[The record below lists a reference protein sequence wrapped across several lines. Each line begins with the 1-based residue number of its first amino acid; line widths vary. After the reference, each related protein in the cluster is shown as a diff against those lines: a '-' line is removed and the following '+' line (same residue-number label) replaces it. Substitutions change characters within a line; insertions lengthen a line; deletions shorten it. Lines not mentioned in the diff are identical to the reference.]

1 MVGFLDGG
9 PASNGYGWIAS
20 TNVSDAFV
28 YEIESSLDTA
38 DTVVN
43 LPGTV
48 QGNDDVIEK
57 GCNFRGTLQQ
67 QKTCG
72 Q

>member
-1 MVGFLDGG
+1 MTMIGFLDGG

-20 TNVSDAFV
+20 TNGSDALV
-28 YEIESSLDTA
+28 YKIESSLDTA

-48 QGNDDVIEK
+48 QGNDDVV
-57 GCNFRGTLQQ
+57 
-67 QKTCG
+67 
-72 Q
+72 